1 MARPIKKGLSYFPL
15 DVDLF
20 SDIKIK
26 IVRGRYG
33 SNGVLLYLYLLCEIY
48 KNGYYLTFSDDLMYV
63 IMADLNLGE
72 NETRQILNFLLERSL
87 FNDKLFKSDKVL
99 TAKSIQ
105 SRYQEAKKGSKR
117 DIEVERKFWV
127 LSENDT
133 LSFIKV
139 YPKINNSEKNKDFSR
154 NNTHN
159 SEINS
164 TKESKEKESKVK
176 ESKREYADFVRL
188 TLSEHQSLIDEFGE
202 LDAKRCID
210 ELSLWKK
217 KKGSTKSIDD
227 CATIKRWVIDR
238 VKELKAKGRY
248 DSDDSS
254 FNADDVERNIM
265 KKYRRNNET

>member
-1 MARPIKKGLSYFPL
+1 
-15 DVDLF
+15 
-20 SDIKIK
+20 
-26 IVRGRYG
+26 
-33 SNGVLLYLYLLCEIY
+33 
-48 KNGYYLTFSDDLMYV
+48 
-63 IMADLNLGE
+63 MADLNLGE
-72 NETRQILNFLLERSL
+72 NETRQVLNFLLERSL
-87 FNDKLFKSDKVL
+87 FNDKLFKSDKIL

-188 TLSEHQSLIDEFGE
+188 TPTEHQSLIDEIGE
-202 LDAKRCID
+202 TDTERCIQ

-217 KKGSTKSIDD
+217 SKGKTNSYDD
-227 CATIKRWVIDR
+227 YAAIKRWVIDR
-238 VKELKAKGRY
+238 VNEQKTKGRY
-248 DSDDSS
+248 SDSKSS
-254 FNADDVERNIM
+254 FDVDELSR
-265 KKYRRNNET
+265 KSLEKYKGG